1 MALLLRT
8 SGTMRSPHRAASRRA
23 RSVLAAGALT
33 LAVTGGLARPAA
45 AADEDRAASENEF
58 GVEVAARGLWK
69 EASYR
74 WERAVELDPM
84 NAKAYNNL
92 GVGYERAGEFEKA
105 MDAYETAL
113 ELLPSNERIR
123 QNYELFREAYERK
136 LRKERDAAR
145 SARSR

>member
-1 MALLLRT
+1 MACLLRT
-8 SGTMRSPHRAASRRA
+8 PGTMRSPHGAASRRA
-23 RSVLAAGALT
+23 ASVLTAGVLT
-33 LAVTGGLARPAA
+33 LAVAGGFARPAA
-45 AADEDRAASENEF
+45 AADEDRAANENSF
-58 GVEVAARGLWK
+58 GVEVASRGLWK
-69 EASYR
+69 EAAYR

-105 MDAYETAL
+105 MEAYETAL
-113 ELLPSNERIR
+113 ELLPSNEQIR

-145 SARSR
+145 SARRR